1 MAAHGVGVVV
11 PPNDP
16 ATLAATIDEVLAGRF
31 ATDPAAQRA
40 FVERFSPERIAS
52 EVLRFYAES
61 AAR

>member
-1 MAAHGVGVVV
+1 MT
-11 PPNDP
+11 PPRR
-16 ATLAATIDEVLAGRF
+16 I